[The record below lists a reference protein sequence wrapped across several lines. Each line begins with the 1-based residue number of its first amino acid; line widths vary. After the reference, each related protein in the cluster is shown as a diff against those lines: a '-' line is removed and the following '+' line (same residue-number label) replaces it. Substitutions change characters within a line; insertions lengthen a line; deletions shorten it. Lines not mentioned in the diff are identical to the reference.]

1 MYYGR
6 QVTTETAENLE
17 GIFIDSDTFF
27 HFVLD
32 INGNYFLMLSTQ
44 DEIDIL
50 ETEYAY
56 LLEIPLTEYIPP
68 IQPEPPI

>member
-6 QVTTETAENLE
+6 QVTNETAENLE

-27 HFVLD
+27 HFVPD
-32 INGNYFLMLSTQ
+32 INGNFYLMLSQQ

-50 ETEYAY
+50 QTQYAY